1 MFSEYQYSVSFQ
13 NYLINASLL
22 KDFSAVFFFHK
33 VNANTDKDTEKDA
46 NKGDIVEP
54 LKGQCP
60 DTNEQEWH

>member
-1 MFSEYQYSVSFQ
+1 
-13 NYLINASLL
+13 
-22 KDFSAVFFFHK
+22 